1 MAIRSVM
8 PTWRRSYLQRQGSG
22 RERDDR
28 RPVAQ
33 RHRARLPGSI
43 QVPQLVG
50 LESYASVHH
59 LTGREES
66 SGGLTWS
73 AGGLAGGSISSP
85 EAAGLP
91 TPAGTGTHQPR
102 SLLRI
107 ADPPRLWQL
116 RQQHPDPHVDAQGLR
131 AHAGC
136 GIVADSD
143 PDNEA
148 EELMWKLQPLLDAV
162 T

>member
-1 MAIRSVM
+1 M
-8 PTWRRSYLQRQGSG
+8 
-22 RERDDR
+22 
-28 RPVAQ
+28 
-33 RHRARLPGSI
+33 
-43 QVPQLVG
+43 PQLLG

-59 LTGREES
+59 LTSVVEGELREE
-66 SGGLTWS
+66 LTWVDLLR
-73 AGGLAGGSISSP
+73 GLLARGLDQRCP

-107 ADPPRLWQL
+107 ADPHRLGWQL
-116 RQQHPDPHVDAQGLR
+116 RQQHPDPFPDAQGEQLR

-143 PDNEA
+143 PDGEA
-148 EELMWKLQPLLDAV
+148 EELMWKLQPLLDALA
-162 T
+162 